1 MQKETPKS
9 CSCSACK
16 RGKGTRSGK
25 QLMRLDERAHRHAAN
40 LAARTEKEV
49 PVAPKGNYYD

>member
-1 MQKETPKS
+1 MKSTPKS

-16 RGKGTRSGK
+16 AGKSSKKGK
-25 QLMRLDERAHRHAAN
+25 CLMKLDERAYRHEAKIKLN
-40 LAARTEKEV
+40 KGKEDI